1 MVSKHPLFCISALFL
16 LWSHAAVARV
26 ISLEA
31 AYDLALSSDQN
42 IAIAYEEAAKARLD
56 AKLALTRMAPQVT
69 SGLSQN
75 QSGNNNNF
83 NNVNINN
90 SNLNGGNNR
99 GFTTGGVRTARSVDL
114 TLRQPILDFTV
125 GPAYRAGK
133 ISEQSTLIQYQGRV
147 RDTLLA
153 VATAYYDVLM
163 QQKLVAINRDS
174 LRLAVEQKDLASAR
188 QKVGEVLQTDV
199 LRSEVTVQRAQ
210 RTMVESENTLKLR
223 RSILA
228 NILNL
233 GIEAEFDVAEPAT
246 YHFAEETLT
255 SAVERAR
262 RQREDLQVSGLNV
275 NRLKE
280 AKAEIKAQYY
290 PSLSANAGMSRDY
303 TDNAGN
309 SMSNNNWQ
317 FSLSMSIPW
326 FTGGA
331 RELNLKRANHEIT
344 QAELQ
349 NQQTLKDVSENV
361 AEAYLQVRTL
371 KQNIEGLKVEVA
383 AAEENY
389 RLLQNQYRAGEVKNL
404 DVVQALTDLNISRTD
419 LTVQSYQ
426 YELALRDLAR
436 RTAEFE
442 NDRVQQAL
450 QRHLKP
456 APTSK

>member
-1 MVSKHPLFCISALFL
+1 MVSKHPLFCVSALFL

-31 AYDLALSSDQN
+31 AYDLALTSDQS
-42 IAIAYEEAAKARLD
+42 IAIAHEEAAKARLES
-56 AKLALTRMAPQVT
+56 KLALTRMAPQVT
-69 SGLSQN
+69 SGLNQN
-75 QSGNNNNF
+75 QNGKLGS
-83 NNVNINN
+83 NN
-90 SNLNGGNNR
+90 SSATAGA
-99 GFTTGGVRTARSVDL
+99 TSTSSDRTARSADL

-125 GPAYRAGK
+125 GPAFRAGK
-133 ISEQSTLIQYQGRV
+133 ISEQSTLVQYQGQV

-153 VATAYYDVLM
+153 VASAYYDVLT
-163 QQKLVAINRDS
+163 QQKLVAVNRES
-174 LRLAVEQKDLASAR
+174 LRLANEQKDLAAAR

-199 LRSEVTVQRAQ
+199 LKSEVTVQRAQ
-210 RTMVESENTLKLR
+210 RTVVEAENTLKLR

-233 GIEAEFDVAEPAT
+233 GIDAEFDVSEPAS
-246 YHFAEETLT
+246 YPFVAETLT
-255 SAVERAR
+255 SAVERAK
-262 RQREDLQVSGLNV
+262 RQREDLQVSGLNI
-275 NRLKE
+275 NKLKE
-280 AKAEIKAQYY
+280 SKAEIKAQYY
-290 PSLSANAGMSRDY
+290 PSMSANAGMSRDY
-303 TDNAGN
+303 SDNSGK
-309 SMSNNNWQ
+309 SVGDSNWQ

-331 RELNLKRANHEIT
+331 RELNLKRADHDIT

-349 NQQTLKDVSENV
+349 NQQTMKAVAENV
-361 AEAYLQVRTL
+361 EEAYLQVRTL

-456 APTSK
+456 SPSSK